1 MAKQALIEKQKKLA
15 AQWEVLH
22 KKEQEILALPKE
34 QREQAMAEFNAMRL
48 KKRHYK
54 TRRYN
59 RCSLTGRAAGYIGYF
74 GVCRQAFREL
84 AHKGMLPGV
93 TKSSW

>member
-1 MAKQALIEKQKKLA
+1 MAKQSSIQKQQKLA
-15 AQWEVLH
+15 AKWEELH

-34 QREQAMAEFNAMRL
+34 QREQALAEFTAMRV
-48 KKRHYK
+48 KKRLYK

-59 RCSLTGRAAGYIGYF
+59 RCALTGRAAGYIGYF
-74 GVCRQAFREL
+74 GICRQAFREL